1 MEKMY
6 DYLRKV
12 LRNEQKFSPKKV
24 LDLGAWNGRWTRE
37 VKEFWPDAHYTCIEA
52 GEKHRQRLRLCA
64 DKIYIAVLGNE
75 NKNVEMHLRQIR
87 KGPDA
92 TKVTYTKGSNIFGSA
107 PKFPA
112 YTSEVRKMATLES
125 LVGEEASYDFIKQD
139 VQGAELLVM
148 QGSPEIFKRAKY
160 VLNEVNIEKDPN
172 HPVIPS
178 IKEMDLYMKTLGFN
192 NGEIIDE
199 HPLHKQVDKLYFK

>member
-1 MEKMY
+1 MMY
-6 DYLRKV
+6 EYL
-12 LRNEQKFSPKKV
+12 KKLDFKPNTV
-24 LDLGAWNGRWTRE
+24 LDLGAWNGIWTRE

-52 GEKHRQRLRLCA
+52 GKKHEGRLLKCA
-64 DKIYIAVLGNE
+64 NEVFIAVLGNE
-75 NKNVEMHLRQIR
+75 NKEVDMHLRKI
-87 KGPDA
+87 KGH
-92 TKVTYTKGSNIFGSA
+92 KITYTKGSNIFGTST
-107 PKFPA
+107 FPSQA
-112 YTSEVRKMATLES
+112 VEKRKMQTLES
-125 LVGEEASYDFIKQD
+125 VVGANATYDFIKQD